1 MKNGGAGLGNVTQ
14 LTHIYSLAYSVN
26 NHDANRNQKKK
37 KKKKKKGGAQK
48 ACH

>member
-14 LTHIYSLAYSVN
+14 LTHVYSLAYSFN

-37 KKKKKKGGAQK
+37 KKKKGGQGQK